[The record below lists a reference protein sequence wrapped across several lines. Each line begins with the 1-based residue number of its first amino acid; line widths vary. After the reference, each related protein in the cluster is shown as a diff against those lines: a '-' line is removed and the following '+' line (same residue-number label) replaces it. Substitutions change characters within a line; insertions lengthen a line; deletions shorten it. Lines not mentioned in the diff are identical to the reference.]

1 MYARFAG
8 RRCDAVFELLMSMH
22 LVVFL
27 VKLPYIQ
34 QLRLRRQ
41 VDLWHNLGGAR
52 RPGVGEKVHSDNWKR
67 RVMSCECHDTHILV
81 SLLCIKTQLAL
92 EKPCLPGTLW
102 TEVDSDVVDI
112 NLFFFFALSHFT
124 FMCVQESTT
133 KSD

>member
-52 RPGVGEKVHSDNWKR
+52 RPGVGEKVHSGNWKR

-81 SLLCIKTQLAL
+81 SLLCIKMQLAL
-92 EKPCLPGTLW
+92 EKPCLPGTLGPKL
-102 TEVDSDVVDI
+102 TVT
-112 NLFFFFALSHFT
+112 LQT
-124 FMCVQESTT
+124 
-133 KSD
+133 